1 MWLLDLWIVSSPNSP
16 CSCPGSL
23 LKQLREPPGAP
34 SLILERHPNSDFD
47 RASCAPTRNDIH
59 HPGWRKR
66 ILRTFIFFLSYRKE
80 REKKTYSYGEKKGK
94 GYKQPVQKRII
105 VNKWKDNNVPFHRR
119 TAQVNNNEISLTFRQ
134 RWKLVLRVGE
144 YCKLIFK
151 DLSGVFFGKRYQ
163 NS

>member
-1 MWLLDLWIVSSPNSP
+1 MNSLQPKLPMFLSRISAQTTPRATWSAIFNPWETPKLGFWQSLMCTNQKWYSPSRMEKKNI
-16 CSCPGSL
+16 
-23 LKQLREPPGAP
+23 K
-34 SLILERHPNSDFD
+34 
-47 RASCAPTRNDIH
+47 
-59 HPGWRKR
+59 
-66 ILRTFIFFLSYRKE
+66 TFIFFLSYRKE